1 MFNKVNLSEILH
13 VHPSLLDEL
22 DAKMKR
28 SLDKSGVLGSVEQQI
43 SAQLKD
49 RVEKLG
55 LKEGVTSAEVYNAVF
70 RQVKQLEDMLIKHV
84 GVDRT
89 NFDFEKVV
97 RGARSMTTDLDGFF
111 LKREFA
117 EKILKVRPPAELLKY
132 LGYDSVDALLE
143 KEDVGEIFSA
153 LRFIESDAWMH
164 ETFDVAY
171 TKFTPDDFEHRKIEV
186 KVLGDQWEDVAK
198 KFVAKKHHNVS
209 HLKEFGIIFL
219 NPIAETEPGNFLR
232 DFALLLH
239 YLHEIS
245 YYSRLFE
252 RYAESSKFNE
262 RFISL
267 LRGDVPEVKG
277 VEPGQWLIIQRYLWK
292 ADPRDVRLF
301 LPRVNPEAL
310 HWRKAQ
316 KDITGLSSQ
325 DGLSDLAFWDD
336 LDFVAGFF
344 TSDGSQ
350 ELVSFD
356 MEDSAMSFVA
366 SSQNLETR
374 FIYHQQE
381 ALWNK
386 IFAEYVGGYDALE
399 EYLIENMEKAMIQF

>member
-1 MFNKVNLSEILH
+1 MLKKVNLSEILH
-13 VHPSLLDEL
+13 VHHSLLEEL
-22 DAKMKR
+22 DAKMKT
-28 SLDKSGVLGSVEQQI
+28 SLDKAGVLGSVEQQI
-43 SAQLKD
+43 TTALKS
-49 RVEKLG
+49 RVEQLG
-55 LKEGVTSAEVYNAVF
+55 LGEDATAGEVRAALFKKVNH
-70 RQVKQLEDMLIKHV
+70 LEEILYQHV
-84 GVDRT
+84 GVNQE
-89 NFDFEKVV
+89 NFDFQKIVD
-97 RGARSMTTDLDGFF
+97 AAHSMTSDTKGFF

-117 EKILKVRPPAELLKY
+117 EAILKERPPGELLKH
-132 LGYDSVDALLE
+132 LGYDSVEVLLK
-143 KEDVGEIFSA
+143 KEDIGEIFSA
-153 LRFIESDAWMH
+153 LRFIETDAWMH

-171 TKFTPDDFEHRKIEV
+171 TKFTAKDFEYRSIEV
-186 KVLGDQWEDVAK
+186 KVLGEQWRDVAE

-219 NPIAETEPGNFLR
+219 NPIAETEPGKFLR

-252 RYAESSKFNE
+252 RYADSPEFNE

-267 LRGDVPEVKG
+267 LRGDVPKVKG
-277 VEPGQWLIIQRYLWK
+277 VESGEWLIIQRYLWK
-292 ADPRDVRLF
+292 NDPQDLRLF

-316 KDITGLSSQ
+316 KDIVALKHEEG
-325 DGLSDLAFWDD
+325 DDLAFWDI

-350 ELVSFD
+350 ELISFD

-366 SSQNLETR
+366 ASQNLEGYFT
-374 FIYHQQE
+374 YHQQE

-386 IFAEYVGGYDALE
+386 IFAEYVGGYDILE
-399 EYLIENMEKAMIQF
+399 EYLIKNMDKGIIKF